1 MNTYDD
7 ILIKNFI
14 RDALREDLS
23 DIGDVTSHAIFSDND
38 TANAI
43 IKTKESGILSG
54 TYLIE
59 KVFKTID
66 PTINI
71 QVLKDDGN
79 KIEAGEEI
87 CRISGKIITI
97 LSGERLILNLL
108 QRLSGIATST
118 NKLVKLISHTKSK
131 LLDTRKTTPLLRL
144 FEKNAVVHGGGTNH
158 RFGLFDMIM
167 IKDTHVKA
175 AGGPGEAV
183 KRAKS
188 YCRYNSDIKIEVE
201 VQDIKEFNEAIR
213 ESPHRIMLDNMNTED
228 MKICVEMRNSTTPEI
243 ELEASGNVNQ
253 ETIKSIAETG
263 VDYISV
269 GAITHSVT
277 ALDIHLVII

>member
-23 DIGDVTSHAIFSDND
+23 DIGDVTSHAIFSYND

-183 KRAKS
+183 KRAKL
-188 YCRYNSDIKIEVE
+188 YCRSNNDMKIEVE

-228 MKICVEMRNSTTPEI
+228 MKICVEIRNSTTPEI